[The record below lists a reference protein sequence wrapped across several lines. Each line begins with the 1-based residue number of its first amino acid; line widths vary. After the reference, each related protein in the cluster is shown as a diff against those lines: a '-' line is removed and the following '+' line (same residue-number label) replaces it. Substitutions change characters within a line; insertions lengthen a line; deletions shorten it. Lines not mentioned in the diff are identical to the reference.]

1 MPVYYIRY
9 TLWTLLFL
17 VLYVGCLATGVLI
30 FKAFL
35 P

>member
-1 MPVYYIRY
+1 MFRY
-9 TLWTLLFL
+9 TLWILAFL
-17 VLYVGCLATGVLI
+17 VLYIGFLATGVLI

>member
-1 MPVYYIRY
+1 MSLRYIRY
-9 TLWTLLFL
+9 TLWILAFL
-17 VLYVGCLATGVLI
+17 VLYLGCLATGVLI